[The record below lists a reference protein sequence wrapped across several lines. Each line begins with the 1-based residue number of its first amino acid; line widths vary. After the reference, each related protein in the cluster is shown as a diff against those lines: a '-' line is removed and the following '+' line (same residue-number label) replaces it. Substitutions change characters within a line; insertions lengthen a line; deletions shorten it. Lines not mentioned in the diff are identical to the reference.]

1 MQAPDHTAQSH
12 THDTQF
18 HHAAGYGR
26 PELVAMLLSAGAT
39 TTQLKLTRTI
49 HNAHHAAGYGR
60 PDLVAML
67 LDAGADAAAKNVN
80 GKTAADL
87 T

>member
-1 MQAPDHTAQSH
+1 
-12 THDTQF
+12 
-18 HHAAGYGR
+18 
-26 PELVAMLLSAGAT
+26 MLLSAGAT